1 VEAEGKF
8 VARGALSLLLSLCI
22 QRKERK
28 SLWASKEM
36 TIKVLMHQKKGKK
49 ESLGKQRKYNQWL

>member
-36 TIKVLMHQKKGKK
+36 TIKVLMHQKKANK
-49 ESLGKQRKYNQWL
+49 ESLGKQRKYTQCL